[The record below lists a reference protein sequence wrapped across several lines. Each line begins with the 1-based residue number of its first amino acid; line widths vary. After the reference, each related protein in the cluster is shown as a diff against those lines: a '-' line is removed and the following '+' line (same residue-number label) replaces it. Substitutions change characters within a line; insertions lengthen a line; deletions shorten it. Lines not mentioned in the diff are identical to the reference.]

1 MLVVLQNLTSLLAQ
15 GSQNPVL
22 QCDYVIVLILTGI
35 DKLMLSNL
43 LQRPTITPA
52 VGERLVILRS
62 STLVLSAPDKW

>member
-35 DKLMLSNL
+35 DKLMLSN
-43 LQRPTITPA
+43 
-52 VGERLVILRS
+52 
-62 STLVLSAPDKW
+62 SAAKTNNHACSG